1 MTVTQLLA
9 EICSRAGEG
18 YQNYTDRAKAH
29 FKTAVLTMLYSSLN
43 PDLDAPSL
51 YKIVRTLATS
61 ESSSIML
68 SDLLMLAGLTEG
80 TIDTLRYGIDSNA
93 AMTTTLA
100 DDNDIKYTARTSG
113 SEGNL
118 IGVEYILPS
127 STNSPLSFSVAE
139 VDRLVDGETVT
150 GYTITVNIATD
161 GAGNPDT
168 DAQQLLEYIVS
179 SEANFYVSAAL
190 SKGVTGAGQITAMS
204 EKLLTGGVGT
214 GEYQRMERITK
225 MQQDIA
231 RMNPNLL
238 NSKDEVSFYFLT
250 GLGNAAKIELML
262 PPAFNM
268 NGTIEYSLIG
278 WSDAITTPV
287 LNGLGVDT
295 TDLSTS
301 FSPVFLENAIA
312 TASALLVKEIMA

>member
-68 SDLLMLAGLTEG
+68 SDLLTLAGLTEG
-80 TIDTLRYGIDSNA
+80 TIDTLRYGIDTNA
-93 AMTTTLA
+93 AMTTSLG
-100 DDNDIKYTARTSG
+100 DDNDITYTARTSG

-127 STNSPLSFSVAE
+127 SANSPLSFSVAA

-150 GYTITVNIATD
+150 GYTITVNIATA
-161 GAGNPDT
+161 GAGESDT
-168 DAQQLLEYIVS
+168 DAENLLEYIVS

-190 SKGVTGAGQITAMS
+190 AGVGGAGQITAMS

>member
-29 FKTAVLTMLYSSLN
+29 FKTAVITMLYSSLN

-68 SDLLMLAGLTEG
+68 YDLLRLAGLTEG
-80 TIDTLRYGIDSNA
+80 TIDTIRYGIDTNA
-93 AMTTTLA
+93 AMTTTLG
-100 DDNDIKYTARTSG
+100 DDNDITYTARTSG

-118 IGVEYILPS
+118 IGVEYILPAS
-127 STNSPLSFSVAE
+127 NNSPLSFSVTP
-139 VDRLVDGETVT
+139 VDRVVEGVTVT

-161 GAGNPDT
+161 GAGNSDA
-168 DAQQLLEYIVS
+168 DAQKLLAYIVS
-179 SEANFYVSAAL
+179 SEANFYVSAELA
-190 SKGVTGAGQITAMS
+190 GVNGAGQLTAMS
-204 EKLLTGGVGT
+204 ERMLTGGIGT

-231 RMNPNLL
+231 RMNPKLL

-250 GLGNAAKIELML
+250 GFGNAAQIELML
-262 PPAFNM
+262 PPPFNM
-268 NGTIEYSLIG
+268 NGTVEYSLIG
-278 WSDAITTPV
+278 WSDTLITPI
-287 LNGLGVDT
+287 LNELGEDT

-301 FSPVFLENAIA
+301 FSPIFLENAIT